1 MKSLWIIWTGTILIW
16 GASGRK
22 LLPSILMAVSSILVL
37 VDTIREMIN
46 KDHKNKEDE

>member
-37 VDTIREMIN
+37 ADTIRQLIDQNHE
-46 KDHKNKEDE
+46 DKED